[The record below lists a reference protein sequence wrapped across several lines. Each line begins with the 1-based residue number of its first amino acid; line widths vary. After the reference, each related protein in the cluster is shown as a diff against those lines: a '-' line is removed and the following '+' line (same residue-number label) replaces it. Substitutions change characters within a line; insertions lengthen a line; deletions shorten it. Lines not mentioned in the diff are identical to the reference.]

1 MPTTGL
7 IKAPFVRHTVM
18 AKAIPLINKAIEMEP
33 KNGLFIYGRARVHL
47 LAGDP
52 EKAMADFKKAAKL
65 DDEDAQAYMET
76 ISKNE

>member
-1 MPTTGL
+1 
-7 IKAPFVRHTVM
+7 
-18 AKAIPLINKAIEMEP
+18 
-33 KNGLFIYGRARVHL
+33 